1 MSEADPQADPRAF
14 AAWVRSSDDDALA
27 AVLREHREAIL
38 TGIFAS
44 LVRAFLPDAA
54 GDLRAV
60 FEHRIGDGPAGGFDR
75 FQVVID
81 RGVCRLERDG
91 EQAPDV
97 TVTVGAVDF
106 LRWMTG
112 AISGSELFV
121 FGRLTLE
128 GDLALAARGES
139 LFARPG
145 LHAS

>member
-1 MSEADPQADPRAF
+1 MSEAYPQADPRAF
-14 AAWVRSSDDDALA
+14 AAWVRASDDDTLA

-38 TGIFAS
+38 TGIFES
-44 LVRAFLPDAA
+44 LVHAFSPAAA

-60 FEHRIGDGPAGGFDR
+60 LEHRIGDGPAGGVDR

-81 RGVCRLERDG
+81 RGSCRLQRDG
-91 EQAPDV
+91 EHAPDV
-97 TVTVGAVDF
+97 TVSVGAVDF
-106 LRWMTG
+106 VRWMTG
-112 AISGSELFV
+112 AVSGSELFV

-139 LFARPG
+139 LFAPPD